1 MLMHCMAICTWILFS
16 LNANTVSNAGHM
28 SLIATLILRNTEGTK
43 TLIWDLFLN
52 LTRIKWKWN
61 IDPTKK

>member
-1 MLMHCMAICTWILFS
+1 MHCMAIWTWILFS
-16 LNANTVSNAGHM
+16 LNANTVSSAGHM